1 MGGKFLTPSDF
12 GLDRVS
18 KNCCHMQSKPEGF
31 FYFFNSVTMDKS
43 FTKENHVQMVGP
55 DKVTNHLNCI
65 RVCPDNSNS
74 RNSLSL
80 VVRCGR
86 ATIKKELGEAGWHG
100 EERFEIVKL
109 IVRCVMLLCCCL
121 LHSALSFL
129 FLLLFA
135 ALRKKLP

>member
-1 MGGKFLTPSDF
+1 
-12 GLDRVS
+12 
-18 KNCCHMQSKPEGF
+18 
-31 FYFFNSVTMDKS
+31 MDKS

-55 DKVTNHLNCI
+55 DKVTNNLNCI

-86 ATIKKELGEAGWHG
+86 ATIKKELGEAGWNG

-109 IVRCVMLLCCCL
+109 IVRCIMLLCCWL
-121 LHSALSFL
+121 LHFALSFL
-129 FLLLFA
+129 FLLLFERSYRDFDKQFHKIMSVVDLFFDVLKA
-135 ALRKKLP
+135 VPFAFKHGSFLLCWFER

>member
-1 MGGKFLTPSDF
+1 
-12 GLDRVS
+12 
-18 KNCCHMQSKPEGF
+18 
-31 FYFFNSVTMDKS
+31 MDKS

-86 ATIKKELGEAGWHG
+86 ATIKKELGEAGWNG
-100 EERFEIVKL
+100 EERL
-109 IVRCVMLLCCCL
+109 CL
-121 LHSALSFL
+121 L
-129 FLLLFA
+129 LLNMGAFFCVGLKVKSDA
-135 ALRKKLP
+135 VAWGTQQRG